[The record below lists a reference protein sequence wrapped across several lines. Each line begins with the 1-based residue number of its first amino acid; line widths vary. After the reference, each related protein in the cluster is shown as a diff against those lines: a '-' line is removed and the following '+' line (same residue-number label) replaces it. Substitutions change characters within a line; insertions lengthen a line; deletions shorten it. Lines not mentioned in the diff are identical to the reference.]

1 MHTYLVTFRSQ
12 LNGYDSI
19 ALVQAASI
27 RAAALKSPGFV
38 EIETVA

>member
-1 MHTYLVTFRSQ
+1 MHTYLITFRSP

-19 ALVQAASI
+19 ALVQAKSTSE
-27 RAAALKSPGFV
+27 AARKCRGWI